1 MVNPIHSEDGKGLS
15 DNIRP
20 LLKSLSLYDRS
31 DGLTEPF
38 HLTFQP
44 SCDANFTQ
52 NLQSWGCRSSVFPKS
67 EKKVQLK
74 KFYIFKRDIKTFSL
88 FFQVL
93 LRIIG
98 TVTCSN

>member
-1 MVNPIHSEDGKGLS
+1 MVNPIHSEDRKGLS

-20 LLKSLSLYDRS
+20 LLKSLSLYNRS

-67 EKKVQLK
+67 EKKSSIK
-74 KFYIFKRDIKTFSL
+74 KVLHFQKRL
-88 FFQVL
+88 
-93 LRIIG
+93 
-98 TVTCSN
+98 